1 MLCTNWGIQN
11 LVTVVGRAAAVPH
24 VHPQRFRHDS
34 PRCVIGGNG
43 ILQNLKRSE
52 WKARIDNTGAQV
64 IDLSLASASTSVSWP
79 RLVHDCNPRLRRTKN
94 LVKLLA
100 VAPGRRL
107 HREHVMEVLGPD
119 QGTRSCCQMGQ
130 LSRAAGV
137 RGRAERLYG

>member
-1 MLCTNWGIQN
+1 VLCTNWGIQD
-11 LVTVVGRAAAVPH
+11 LVTVVGRAAAVRH

-34 PRCVIGGNG
+34 PRCVIGAMDPA
-43 ILQNLKRSE
+43 NLKRSE
-52 WKARIDNTGAQV
+52 WKARIDNTGLR
-64 IDLSLASASTSVSWP
+64 LSIYLLRRLP
-79 RLVHDCNPRLRRTKN
+79 RQCPGRNLRLRRTKN

-107 HREHVMEVLGPD
+107 HREQVMEVLGPD
-119 QGTRSCCQMGQ
+119 QGTRSSCQMAR